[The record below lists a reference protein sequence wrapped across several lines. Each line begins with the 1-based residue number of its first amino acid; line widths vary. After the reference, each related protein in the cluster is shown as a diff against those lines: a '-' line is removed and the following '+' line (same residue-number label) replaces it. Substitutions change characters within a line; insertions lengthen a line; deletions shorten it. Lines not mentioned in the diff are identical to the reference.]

1 MQYISRI
8 LAIAMI
14 AFATQTA
21 DAQPPARKGENKK
34 SDKAQTT
41 AVVEL
46 TERAKSQYPVT
57 QTPQEV
63 DWKREIYRS
72 LDLEKEKNASLYYP
86 VEQIGDQCNLF
97 TFLFNNILKGNI
109 TAYKYN
115 LDGIEQ
121 FTEENIVSPMEML
134 ENYRIYYELKDG
146 EPIVGKSDIPSA
158 EVLSYYIK
166 ESHYYDQ
173 RTGTY
178 GKQVTA
184 ICPVMH
190 RSGEFGAEVTKY
202 PMFWLKYDDISP
214 LLTQQCVMNSSLNNV
229 MTTTFDDYFRKG
241 SYDGEIYKTVNMRN
255 LAIAQ
260 YCKDSAAVKQEQQK
274 IEQQLKDFRTNLW
287 NTKTVAELRQD
298 SINAA
303 IAAANDSIN
312 NAVKSDRPIA
322 SKAEQGRSRTVKS
335 TAKRESVKKES
346 VKKASTK
353 KEKSPKTGNSGGGN
367 KSSSNGTVSVRRV
380 RR

>member
-1 MQYISRI
+1 MHYISRI
-8 LAIAMI
+8 LAIAAVAFI
-14 AFATQTA
+14 AQTA

-34 SDKAQTT
+34 EGKKAETT
-41 AVVEL
+41 SVVEL
-46 TERAKSQYPVT
+46 SERAKSQYPVA

-121 FTEENIVSPMEML
+121 FTEENVISSMDLL

-146 EPIVGKSDIPSA
+146 ELIVGKSDIPSA

-166 ESHYYDQ
+166 ECHYYDQ

-214 LLTQQCVMNSSLNNV
+214 LLTQKCVMSSSLNNV
-229 MTTTFDDYFRKG
+229 MSTTFDDYFRKG

-260 YCKDSAAVKQEQQK
+260 YCKDSASVKQEQQK

-287 NTKTVAELRQD
+287 NTKTVAEVRQD

-303 IAAANDSIN
+303 IAAANDSITN
-312 NAVKSDRPIA
+312 VANSNRARATKTVQSKSRA
-322 SKAEQGRSRTVKS
+322 VKS
-335 TAKRESVKKES
+335 TAKRESVKKEN
-346 VKKASTK
+346 TK
-353 KEKSPKTGNSGGGN
+353 KEKSPKTGNDGSG
-367 KSSSNGTVSVRRV
+367 KSGKSTSTVSVRRE

>member
-8 LAIAMI
+8 LVVVAL
-14 AFATQTA
+14 AFAAHTA
-21 DAQPPARKGENKK
+21 NAQPPARKSDNKNSK
-34 SDKAQTT
+34 KAETT

-46 TERAKSQYPVT
+46 TERAKSQYPVA

-72 LDLEKEKNASLYYP
+72 LDLANEMNASLYYP
-86 VEQIGDQCNLF
+86 VEQTGNNCNLF
-97 TFLFNNILKGNI
+97 TFLFNNIIRGNV

-115 LDGIEQ
+115 LDGVEQ
-121 FTEENIVSPMEML
+121 FTEENIISPVDML
-134 ENYRIYYELKDG
+134 DNYRIYYEEANG
-146 EPIVGKSDIPSA
+146 EILVGKSDIPSA

-178 GKQVTA
+178 GTQVTA
-184 ICPVMH
+184 ICPVLH
-190 RSGEFGAEVTKY
+190 RSGDFGSEVTKY
-202 PMFWLKYDDISP
+202 PMFWIKYDDISA
-214 LLTQQCVMNSSLNNV
+214 LLAQQPVMTSSLNNV
-229 MTTTFDDYFRKG
+229 MSMTLDDYFRRACYK
-241 SYDGEIYKTVNMRN
+241 GEIYKTVNMRN

-260 YCKDSAAVKQEQQK
+260 YCKDSTEIKQEQEK

-287 NTKTVAELRQD
+287 NTKTVAEMKQD

-303 IAAANDSIN
+303 IAAANDTIDN
-312 NAVKSDRPIA
+312 NAK
-322 SKAEQGRSRTVKS
+322 KTVNKEK
-335 TAKRESVKKES
+335 AKRVVTKSVKKES
-346 VKKASTK
+346 TTKSVK
-353 KEKSPKTGNSGGGN
+353 KEK
-367 KSSSNGTVSVRRV
+367 KSSTPATKAGSVSVRRE

>member
-8 LAIAMI
+8 LVIAMI
-14 AFATQTA
+14 AFVAQTA
-21 DAQPPARKGENKK
+21 DAQPPARKGDKKK
-34 SDKAQTT
+34 SNKAETT

-46 TERAKSQYPVT
+46 TERAKSQYPVS

-72 LDLEKEKNASLYYP
+72 LDLENEKNASLYYP
-86 VEQIGDQCNLF
+86 VEQIGDNCNLF

-115 LDGIEQ
+115 LDGVEQ
-121 FTEENIVSPMEML
+121 FTEENIITPINLL
-134 ENYRIYYELKDG
+134 ENYNIYYEENENG
-146 EPIVGKSDIPSA
+146 EPVVGKSDSPSA

-166 ESHYYDQ
+166 EMHYYDQ

-178 GKQVTA
+178 GKRVTA
-184 ICPVMH
+184 ICPVRH
-190 RSGEFGAEVTKY
+190 SKGENGAAVTKY

-214 LLTQQCVMNSSLNNV
+214 LLTQQSVMTSSLNNV
-229 MTTTFDDYFRKG
+229 MSMTIDDFFKKG
-241 SYDGEIYKTVNMRN
+241 HYEGEIYKTVNMRN
-255 LAIAQ
+255 LAIVQ
-260 YCKDSAAVKQEQQK
+260 YCEDSTAVKQEQDK

-287 NTKTVAELRQD
+287 NTKTVAEIRQD

-303 IAAANDSIN
+303 IAAANDTIN
-312 NAVKSDRPIA
+312 AKSE
-322 SKAEQGRSRTVKS
+322 KA
-335 TAKRESVKKES
+335 
-346 VKKASTK
+346 TK
-353 KEKSPKTGNSGGGN
+353 KEKAKSRKTKSSEKRSAVKKKKES
-367 KSSSNGTVSVRRV
+367 KSSSNVSRVSVRRE

>member
-8 LAIAMI
+8 LVIAMI
-14 AFATQTA
+14 AFVAQTA
-21 DAQPPARKGENKK
+21 YAQPPARKGDNKK
-34 SDKAQTT
+34 SNKTETT

-72 LDLEKEKNASLYYP
+72 LDLENEKNASLYYP
-86 VEQIGDQCNLF
+86 VEQTGNQCNLF

-115 LDGIEQ
+115 LDGVEQ
-121 FTEENIVSPMEML
+121 FTEENIMAPVDL
-134 ENYRIYYELKDG
+134 LDNYRIYYEEKDG
-146 EPIVGKSDIPSA
+146 EFIVGKSDIPSA

-166 ESHYYDQ
+166 EMHYYDQ
-173 RTGTY
+173 RTGAY

-184 ICPVMH
+184 ICPVLH
-190 RSGEFGAEVTKY
+190 RSGDFGEEVTKY
-202 PMFWLKYDDISP
+202 PMFWLKYDDIAP
-214 LLTQQCVMNSSLNNV
+214 LLTQQYVMSSSLNNV
-229 MTTTFDDYFRKG
+229 MSTTLDDYFRKAQ
-241 SYDGEIYKTVNMRN
+241 YDGEIYRTVNMRN
-255 LAIAQ
+255 QPIAQ
-260 YCKDSAAVKQEQQK
+260 YCKDSAAVKQEQEK

-287 NTKTVAELRQD
+287 NTKTVAEVRQD

-303 IAAANDSIN
+303 IEAANDTIN
-312 NAVKSDRPIA
+312 AQSEKVVKKDKAKVQSTK
-322 SKAEQGRSRTVKS
+322 SKANRSTL
-335 TAKRESVKKES
+335 KKEQPTRS
-346 VKKASTK
+346 N
-353 KEKSPKTGNSGGGN
+353 KTSSGSAN
-367 KSSSNGTVSVRRV
+367 HISVRRE

>member
-1 MQYISRI
+1 
-8 LAIAMI
+8 MI

-34 SDKAQTT
+34 SDKAQAT

-134 ENYRIYYELKDG
+134 ENYRIYYELKEG
-146 EPIVGKSDIPSA
+146 ELIVGRSDIPSA

-166 ESHYYDQ
+166 ECHYYDQ

-214 LLTQQCVMNSSLNNV
+214 LLTQQCVMSSSLNNV

-241 SYDGEIYKTVNMRN
+241 NYEGEIYKTVNMRN

-287 NTKTVAELRQD
+287 NTKTVAEVRQD

-303 IAAANDSIN
+303 IAAAKDSIN
-312 NAVKSDRPIA
+312 SAAKNDRIKA
-322 SKAEQGRSRTVKS
+322 AKAEPGRNRTVKS

-346 VKKASTK
+346 AK
-353 KEKSPKTGNSGGGN
+353 KEKSPKTGNGGSGN
-367 KSSSNGTVSVRRV
+367 RSNSTGAVSVRRE

>member
-1 MQYISRI
+1 
-8 LAIAMI
+8 MI
-14 AFATQTA
+14 AFVAQTA

-34 SDKAQTT
+34 SAKSETT
-41 AVVEL
+41 AVAEL
-46 TERAKSQYPVT
+46 TERAKSQYPVA

-72 LDLEKEKNASLYYP
+72 LDLENEKNASLYYP

-121 FTEENIVSPMEML
+121 FTEENIIQPMELL

-146 EPIVGKSDIPSA
+146 ELIVGKSDIPSA

-166 ESHYYDQ
+166 ECHYYDQ

-214 LLTQQCVMNSSLNNV
+214 LLTQQNLMSSSLNNV
-229 MTTTFDDYFRKG
+229 MSTTIDDYFRKG
-241 SYDGEIYKTVNMRN
+241 CYDGEIYKTVNMRN

-260 YCKDSAAVKQEQQK
+260 YCKDSASVKQEQQK

-287 NTKTVAELRQD
+287 NTKSVAEVRQD

-312 NAVKSDRPIA
+312 KAANDNKAKA
-322 SKAEQGRSRTVKS
+322 SKTVQSKSRTVKS

-346 VKKASTK
+346 VKK
-353 KEKSPKTGNSGGGN
+353 EKSPKAGNSGSGN
-367 KSSSNGTVSVRRV
+367 SGKSTGTVSVRRE

>member
-1 MQYISRI
+1 MHYISRI
-8 LAIAMI
+8 FAIAAV
-14 AFATQTA
+14 AFVAQTA

-34 SDKAQTT
+34 ENGKAETT

-46 TERAKSQYPVT
+46 TERAKSQYPVA

-121 FTEENIVSPMEML
+121 FTEENIVSPMDLL
-134 ENYRIYYELKDG
+134 ENYRIYYELKEG
-146 EPIVGKSDIPSA
+146 ELIVGKSDIPSA

-166 ESHYYDQ
+166 ECHYYDQ

-214 LLTQQCVMNSSLNNV
+214 LLTQQCVMSSSLNNV
-229 MTTTFDDYFRKG
+229 MATSIDDYFRKG
-241 SYDGEIYKTVNMRN
+241 CYDGEIYKTVNMRN

-260 YCKDSAAVKQEQQK
+260 YCKDSAAVKQEQEK

-287 NTKTVAELRQD
+287 NTKTVAEVRQD

-303 IAAANDSIN
+303 IAAANDTVN
-312 NAVKSDRPIA
+312 NTVDKSKE
-322 SKAEQGRSRTVKS
+322 KAPKTTQGKSRTVKS
-335 TAKRESVKKES
+335 TAKRETVKKET
-346 VKKASTK
+346 VK
-353 KEKSPKTGNSGGGN
+353 KEKSPKTGNSRSSN
-367 KSSSNGTVSVRRV
+367 KSNSTSTVSVRRE

>member
-1 MQYISRI
+1 MRYISRI
-8 LAIAMI
+8 LVIA
-14 AFATQTA
+14 AFALVAQTA
-21 DAQPPARKGENKK
+21 NSQPPARKGDNAKRGNK
-34 SDKAQTT
+34 AETA

-46 TERAKSQYPVT
+46 TDRARSQYPTT

-72 LDLEKEKNASLYYP
+72 LDLEKEQNASLYYP
-86 VEQIGDQCNLF
+86 VEQTGNKCNLF

-121 FTEENIVSPMEML
+121 FTEENIVEPLDLL
-134 ENYRIYYELKDG
+134 ENYRIYYEEKDG
-146 EPIVGKSDIPSA
+146 ELVVGKSDIPSA

-178 GKQVTA
+178 GTQVTA
-184 ICPVMH
+184 ICPVLH
-190 RSGEFGAEVTKY
+190 RSGDFGSEVTKY

-214 LLTQQCVMNSSLNNV
+214 LLAQQPMMTSSLNNV
-229 MTTTFDDYFRKG
+229 MSMTMDDFFRKCC
-241 SYDGEIYKTVNMRN
+241 YDGEIYKTVNMRN
-255 LAIAQ
+255 LAISQ

-274 IEQQLKDFRTNLW
+274 IEQQLQDFHTNLW
-287 NTKTVAELRQD
+287 NTRTVAEMRLD

-303 IAAANDSIN
+303 NAAANDSISN
-312 NAVKSDRPIA
+312 DNEKVVKKERT
-322 SKAEQGRSRTVKS
+322 KRSVAKKTKKES
-335 TAKRESVKKES
+335 TAK
-346 VKKASTK
+346 
-353 KEKSPKTGNSGGGN
+353 KEKKSKSNTTG
-367 KSSSNGTVSVRRV
+367 GTSRVSVRRE

>member
-1 MQYISRI
+1 MHYISRI
-8 LAIAMI
+8 FAIAAV
-14 AFATQTA
+14 AFVAQTA
-21 DAQPPARKGENKK
+21 YAQPPARKGENKK
-34 SDKAQTT
+34 ESGKAETT

-46 TERAKSQYPVT
+46 TERAKSQYPVA

-72 LDLEKEKNASLYYP
+72 LDLGNEKNASLYYP

-121 FTEENIVSPMEML
+121 FTEENIIQPMELL

-146 EPIVGKSDIPSA
+146 ELIVGKSDIPSA

-166 ESHYYDQ
+166 ECHYYDQ

-214 LLTQQCVMNSSLNNV
+214 LLTQQNLMSSSLNNV
-229 MTTTFDDYFRKG
+229 MSTTIDDYFRKG
-241 SYDGEIYKTVNMRN
+241 CYDGEIYKTVNMRN

-260 YCKDSAAVKQEQQK
+260 YCKDSASVKQEQQK

-287 NTKTVAELRQD
+287 NTKSVAEVRQD

-312 NAVKSDRPIA
+312 KAVNDNKAKTPKTVQ
-322 SKAEQGRSRTVKS
+322 SKSRTVKS
-335 TAKRESVKKES
+335 TANREKVKKES
-346 VKKASTK
+346 TK
-353 KEKSPKTGNSGGGN
+353 KENSPKTGNGGSGN
-367 KSSSNGTVSVRRV
+367 KSKNTSTVSVRRE

>member
-8 LAIAMI
+8 LVIAMI
-14 AFATQTA
+14 AFVAQTA
-21 DAQPPARKGENKK
+21 YAQPPARKGDNKK
-34 SDKAQTT
+34 SNKAETT

-72 LDLEKEKNASLYYP
+72 LDLENEKNASLYYP
-86 VEQIGDQCNLF
+86 VEQTGNQCNLF

-115 LDGIEQ
+115 LDGVEQ
-121 FTEENIVSPMEML
+121 FTEENIMAPVDL
-134 ENYRIYYELKDG
+134 LDNYRIYYEEKDG
-146 EPIVGKSDIPSA
+146 EFIVGKSDIPSA

-166 ESHYYDQ
+166 EMHYYDQ
-173 RTGTY
+173 RTGAY

-184 ICPVMH
+184 ICPVLH
-190 RSGEFGAEVTKY
+190 RSGDFGEEVTKY
-202 PMFWLKYDDISP
+202 PMFWLKYDDIAP
-214 LLTQQCVMNSSLNNV
+214 LLTQQYVMSSSLNNV
-229 MTTTFDDYFRKG
+229 MSTTLDDYFRKAQ
-241 SYDGEIYKTVNMRN
+241 YDGEIYRTVNMRN
-255 LAIAQ
+255 QPIAQ
-260 YCKDSAAVKQEQQK
+260 YCKDSAAVKQEQEK

-287 NTKTVAELRQD
+287 NTKTVAEVRQD

-303 IAAANDSIN
+303 IAAANDTIN
-312 NAVKSDRPIA
+312 AQSEKVVKKDKAKVQSTK
-322 SKAEQGRSRTVKS
+322 SKANRSI
-335 TAKRESVKKES
+335 VKKEQPARS
-346 VKKASTK
+346 S
-353 KEKSPKTGNSGGGN
+353 KTSSGSAN
-367 KSSSNGTVSVRRV
+367 HISVRRE